1 LTHESTAAW
10 RELLATV
17 GDLDR
22 RFLEGDRAVT
32 DDRHIAD
39 GYRMLAATLGVAFD
53 AYLFPE
59 PGRPQ
64 FVAVNTPF
72 RRDRRWG
79 GDNTDAY
86 YFICPVEPT
95 RRYRIS
101 GNKGDSVYFSVT
113 AYNEPSPGAWSDRVV
128 AIIRDTD
135 LDVDADGNFSFE
147 FPTGDAVPDAAV
159 LMTRDY
165 QADPLTG
172 RPVSWHIE
180 AIDEPDPILHG
191 DAETAAR
198 LRATATWL
206 RTMFAIVPLAVGDR
220 ASDNDGAKHAL
231 GHETVHAANQ
241 FADPYQV
248 PDANFGWS
256 ARDACYSYGSF
267 VLDDDEALVITH
279 RPPSCRFW
287 NLVVWNQ
294 FMATYGALEGPD
306 ARCSING
313 HSAVLNGD
321 GSVTI
326 VLSRGITAHPNS
338 LTTLG
343 YPRGNLAFRWF
354 LADGVPA
361 RPEVELV
368 KIADAPTDVH

>member
-1 LTHESTAAW
+1 MTHESTAAW
-10 RELLATV
+10 RELLGTL
-17 GDLDR
+17 GELDR
-22 RFLEGDRAVT
+22 SFLDGDRAIR

-39 GYRMLAATLGVAFD
+39 GYRTLAITLGVAFD

-86 YFICPVEPT
+86 YFICPVEET
-95 RRYRIS
+95 RRYRVS
-101 GNKGDSVYFSVT
+101 GNKGDSVYFSLT

-128 AIIRDTD
+128 SIVRDTD
-135 LDVDADGNFSFE
+135 LDVDSDGNFSFE
-147 FPTGDAVPDAAV
+147 FPATAGAAV

-165 QADPLTG
+165 QGNPVTG
-172 RPVSWHIE
+172 RPVVWTIE
-180 AIDEPDPILHG
+180 ALDEPDPIRHG

-198 LRATATWL
+198 LRAAAAWM
-206 RTMFAIVPLAVGDR
+206 RTMFAIVPLPVGDR
-220 ASDNDGAKHAL
+220 ADRVDDEHAL
-231 GHETVHAANQ
+231 GHETTHAANQ
-241 FADPYQV
+241 FAEPYQV

-267 VLDDDEALVITH
+267 VLEDDEALVITH

-294 FMATYGALEGPD
+294 FMATYGATD
-306 ARCSING
+306 ARCSVNG
-313 HSAVLNGD
+313 HGAVLNSD
-321 GSVTI
+321 GSLTV
-326 VLSRGITAHPNS
+326 VLSRDMTAHPNS
-338 LTTLG
+338 LTSLG

-354 LADGVPA
+354 LADGVPN

-368 KIADAPTDVH
+368 KLIDAPTVVS

>member
-1 LTHESTAAW
+1 MTHESTAAW
-10 RELLATV
+10 KELLETLGA
-17 GDLDR
+17 LDR
-22 RFLEGDRAVT
+22 SFLVGDRAVT

-39 GYRMLAATLGVAFD
+39 GYRMLATTLGVAFD
-53 AYLFPE
+53 TYLFAE

-86 YFICPVEPT
+86 YFMCPVDPQ

-113 AYNEPSPGAWSDRVV
+113 AYNEPSPGAWSDRIV
-128 AIIRDTD
+128 ALVRDTD
-135 LDVDADGNFSFE
+135 LDVDVAGNFSFE
-147 FPTGDAVPDAAV
+147 FPPGELEPDAAV

-172 RPVSWHIE
+172 RPVAWQIE
-180 AIDEPDPILHG
+180 ALDEPEPIRHG

-198 LRATATWL
+198 LRATAAWM
-206 RTMFAIVPLAVGDR
+206 RTMFAILPLAVGTRVD
-220 ASDNDGAKHAL
+220 DKHTL
-231 GHETVHAANQ
+231 GHETNYAANQ
-241 FADPYQV
+241 FAEPYQV

-267 VLDDDEALVITH
+267 VLEDDEALVITH
-279 RPPSCRFW
+279 RPPACRFW

-294 FMATYGALEGPD
+294 FMATYGASEGPD

-313 HSAVLNGD
+313 HSAVRNSD
-321 GSVTI
+321 GSVTV
-326 VLSRGITAHPNS
+326 VLSRGMTTHPNS
-338 LTTLG
+338 LTALD

-354 LADGVPA
+354 LADAVPA
-361 RPEVELV
+361 RPEVQLV
-368 KIADAPTDVH
+368 KVSDAPTDVH

>member
-1 LTHESTAAW
+1 MTHESTAAW
-10 RELLATV
+10 QELLETLGA
-17 GDLDR
+17 LDR
-22 RFLEGDRAVT
+22 SFLEGDRAVT

-39 GYRMLAATLGVAFD
+39 GYRMLATTLGVAFD
-53 AYLFPE
+53 TYLFPE

-79 GDNTDAY
+79 GDNTDAN
-86 YFICPVEPT
+86 YFMCRVDPK

-128 AIIRDTD
+128 AIVRDTD
-135 LDVDADGNFSFE
+135 VGVLNIDADGNFCFE
-147 FPTGDAVPDAAV
+147 LGPTPDAAV
-159 LMTRDY
+159 LVTRDY

-172 RPVSWHIE
+172 RPATWTIE
-180 AIDEPDPILHG
+180 ALDEPDPIRHG
-191 DAETAAR
+191 DAATAAG
-198 LRATATWL
+198 LRAAATWL
-206 RTMFAIVPLAVGDR
+206 RTMFAVVPLAVGRRVDD
-220 ASDNDGAKHAL
+220 SHQL
-231 GHETVHAANQ
+231 GHETDYTANQ
-241 FADPYQV
+241 FAAPYQV
-248 PDANFGWS
+248 ADANFGWS

-267 VLDDDEALVITH
+267 VLEDDEALVITH
-279 RPPSCRFW
+279 RPPACRFW

-294 FMATYGALEGPD
+294 FMATYGPSEGPD

-313 HSAVLNGD
+313 HSAAVNHD

-326 VLSRGITAHPNS
+326 VLSRGRTAHPNS
-338 LTTLG
+338 VTALG

-354 LADGVPA
+354 LADKVPA
-361 RPEVELV
+361 RPEVALV
-368 KIADAPTDVH
+368 KVSETPKSVH